1 MTPPGLGLGQGANE
15 VRGTLVAAGVLDKVL
30 LVVVFGVVPDLE
42 RLDLGDDVVVGVP
55 RLLRLVAGG
64 KRRLLLLLGLVVDA
78 TAVLGALVGTL
89 AVDGGG
95 VVHSEEKVQDL
106 QQRQLRRFVRDLE
119 TLLIA

>member
-1 MTPPGLGLGQGANE
+1 MTPPGLGLGQGANK